1 MRQSVPLPAL
11 TGSRIVWLLV
21 WAAVAALVVLQL
33 APRSKVR
40 ENSRVLDMEEEGEDE
55 DFNGG
60 PPDPLQMLQ
69 RQGIKYDLVPIRAP
83 SQILL
88 PSASQSLSYP
98 SSSVA
103 EQEPEQLLVPASEPT
118 SLSYRAEDLQKRLW
132 QNPPSHGYG
141 PCVEPSDSYKRASGR
156 RTRGFLT
163 VHANGGLNQMRA
175 GICDMVAVARIL
187 NATLV
192 VPELDK
198 SSFWQDSSNFSDVFD
213 TDHFI
218 SALAGDVPVVRRLP
232 RELKLAELKRVHFT
246 SWAPLTYYSKE
257 IGRYWRQYKVLRA
270 LKTDSRLANNGLP
283 ADIQKL
289 RCRVHF
295 EALRFAPH
303 IQAFGEELVRRVRK
317 AGPYVALHLRYEKD
331 MLAFSG
337 CSHGLSQ
344 AQADELTATRRAT
357 KQWRVKDINAAEQR
371 AQGSC
376 PMTPREVGVLLS
388 ALGFPNHTRLYIA
401 AGEIYGGE
409 DTMKDLRA
417 RFPFIERKE
426 TLATAEELA
435 PLAAHQNAMAAVDY
449 LVSVQA
455 DVFLATYSGN
465 MARAVEGHRRFLGH
479 KRTISPDKKGLVQL
493 IDRLDRGELQEGPAF
508 SELVCLLHMH
518 RQGAPRHRKGPL
530 PGVKKKD
537 RHRSEESFYANPL
550 PDCLCQAKPERLGGR
565 AILFRER
572 GKRGPSV
579 PFSPWGTALWPAGT
593 LGPLPPMGNGPL
605 ASQDPRSP
613 FPHGERPSGQHGT
626 LGPLPPMGN
635 GPLASRDPRSPSPHG
650 ERPSGQPGPSVP
662 FPPWG
667 TALWP
672 AGTLGPLPP
681 MGNGPLVGRDPRSPS
696 PHGERPSGQ
705 PGPSVLFPS
714 WERHG
719 DVPSVDT
726 RPCTDIPANC
736 NQ

>member
-1 MRQSVPLPAL
+1 MSPRSRALKQRKHMIPSRMRQSVPLPAL

-572 GKRGPSV
+572 GKRGQQEH
-579 PFSPWGTALWPAGT
+579 AEHL
-593 LGPLPPMGNGPL
+593 
-605 ASQDPRSP
+605 
-613 FPHGERPSGQHGT
+613 
-626 LGPLPPMGN
+626 
-635 GPLASRDPRSPSPHG
+635 
-650 ERPSGQPGPSVP
+650 
-662 FPPWG
+662 
-667 TALWP
+667 
-672 AGTLGPLPP
+672 
-681 MGNGPLVGRDPRSPS
+681 
-696 PHGERPSGQ
+696 
-705 PGPSVLFPS
+705 
-714 WERHG
+714 
-719 DVPSVDT
+719 
-726 RPCTDIPANC
+726 
-736 NQ
+736 

>member
-1 MRQSVPLPAL
+1 MK
-11 TGSRIVWLLV
+11 T
-21 WAAVAALVVLQL
+21 
-33 APRSKVR
+33 
-40 ENSRVLDMEEEGEDE
+40 
-55 DFNGG
+55 
-60 PPDPLQMLQ
+60 
-69 RQGIKYDLVPIRAP
+69 
-83 SQILL
+83 
-88 PSASQSLSYP
+88 
-98 SSSVA
+98 
-103 EQEPEQLLVPASEPT
+103 
-118 SLSYRAEDLQKRLW
+118 
-132 QNPPSHGYG
+132 
-141 PCVEPSDSYKRASGR
+141 SGR
-156 RTRGFLT
+156 RTRGYLT

-218 SALAGDVPVVRRLP
+218 SSLAGAMPHPSSSSHLSFPLSSHFSPSLP
-232 RELKLAELKRVHFT
+232 HPQQLLRQVKRVHFT
-246 SWAPLTYYSKE
+246 SWAPLAYYSKE

-317 AGPYVALHLRYEKD
+317 AGPYVALHLRYEKDMLAFSGCSHGLSQAQADELTATREGERIEEALHLRYEKD

-426 TLATAEELA
+426 TLATPEELA
-435 PLAAHQNAMAAVDY
+435 PLAAHQNAMAALDY
-449 LVSVQA
+449 LVSIQA

-465 MARAVEGHRRFLGH
+465 MARAVEGHRRYLGH
-479 KRTISPDKKGLVQL
+479 KRTISPDRKGLVQL

-537 RHRSEESFYANPL
+537 RHRSEEAFYANPL
-550 PDCLCQAKPERLGGR
+550 PDCLCQTKPERLGGQ

-572 GKRGPSV
+572 
-579 PFSPWGTALWPAGT
+579 AG
-593 LGPLPPMGNGPL
+593 
-605 ASQDPRSP
+605 Q
-613 FPHGERPSGQHGT
+613 
-626 LGPLPPMGN
+626 
-635 GPLASRDPRSPSPHG
+635 
-650 ERPSGQPGPSVP
+650 
-662 FPPWG
+662 
-667 TALWP
+667 
-672 AGTLGPLPP
+672 
-681 MGNGPLVGRDPRSPS
+681 
-696 PHGERPSGQ
+696 
-705 PGPSVLFPS
+705 
-714 WERHG
+714 
-719 DVPSVDT
+719 
-726 RPCTDIPANC
+726 
-736 NQ
+736 

>member
-1 MRQSVPLPAL
+1 
-11 TGSRIVWLLV
+11 
-21 WAAVAALVVLQL
+21 
-33 APRSKVR
+33 
-40 ENSRVLDMEEEGEDE
+40 
-55 DFNGG
+55 
-60 PPDPLQMLQ
+60 MLQ
-69 RQGIKYDLVPIRAP
+69 RQGIKYDLVPIRPP

-88 PSASQSLSYP
+88 PSASQSVPRP
-98 SSSVA
+98 SSSVGW
-103 EQEPEQLLVPASEPT
+103 QEGPEQLLVPASEPS

-141 PCVEPSDSYKRASGR
+141 PCVEPSASYKKASGR
-156 RTRGFLT
+156 RTRGYLT

-232 RELKLAELKRVHFT
+232 RELKHAEVKRVHFT
-246 SWAPLTYYSKE
+246 SWAPLAYYSKE

-283 ADIQKL
+283 PDIQKL

-303 IQAFGEELVRRVRK
+303 IQAFGEEMVRRVRK

-426 TLATAEELA
+426 TLATPEELA

-449 LVSVQA
+449 LVSIQA

-465 MARAVEGHRRFLGH
+465 MARAVEGHRRYLGH
-479 KRTISPDKKGLVQL
+479 KRTISPDRKGLVQL

-537 RHRSEESFYANPL
+537 RHRSEEAFYANPL

-565 AILFRER
+565 AVLFRER
-572 GKRGPSV
+572 GKK
-579 PFSPWGTALWPAGT
+579 
-593 LGPLPPMGNGPL
+593 
-605 ASQDPRSP
+605 
-613 FPHGERPSGQHGT
+613 GQY
-626 LGPLPPMGN
+626 N
-635 GPLASRDPRSPSPHG
+635 
-650 ERPSGQPGPSVP
+650 
-662 FPPWG
+662 
-667 TALWP
+667 
-672 AGTLGPLPP
+672 
-681 MGNGPLVGRDPRSPS
+681 
-696 PHGERPSGQ
+696 
-705 PGPSVLFPS
+705 
-714 WERHG
+714 
-719 DVPSVDT
+719 
-726 RPCTDIPANC
+726 
-736 NQ
+736 

>member
-21 WAAVAALVVLQL
+21 WAAVAALVVVQL

-518 RQGAPRHRKGPL
+518 
-530 PGVKKKD
+530 
-537 RHRSEESFYANPL
+537 
-550 PDCLCQAKPERLGGR
+550 
-565 AILFRER
+565 
-572 GKRGPSV
+572 
-579 PFSPWGTALWPAGT
+579 
-593 LGPLPPMGNGPL
+593 
-605 ASQDPRSP
+605 
-613 FPHGERPSGQHGT
+613 
-626 LGPLPPMGN
+626 
-635 GPLASRDPRSPSPHG
+635 
-650 ERPSGQPGPSVP
+650 
-662 FPPWG
+662 
-667 TALWP
+667 
-672 AGTLGPLPP
+672 
-681 MGNGPLVGRDPRSPS
+681 
-696 PHGERPSGQ
+696 
-705 PGPSVLFPS
+705 
-714 WERHG
+714 
-719 DVPSVDT
+719 
-726 RPCTDIPANC
+726 
-736 NQ
+736 